1 MECYGRL
8 IRKDHTGGRKGCA
21 RFGFGEAQVGR
32 TYLCKL
38 ARKPELMQPE
48 SKIPPCRQQRVH
60 VRRKLRQQPGDLRL
74 HARRL
79 QLVQIVEHEDQAA
92 RIVGE
97 VRQHPVDH
105 CLCVEHG
112 RRNQRLVRG
121 VLVERR
127 SDRLE

>member
-1 MECYGRL
+1 VEGYGRL
-8 IRKDHTGGRKGCA
+8 IRQDHTGGCQDCA

-60 VRRKLRQQPGDLRL
+60 VRRKLRQQPGELRL

-97 VRQHPVDH
+97 VRQHTVDH
-105 CLCVEHG
+105 CLRVEHG
-112 RRNQRLVRG
+112 RRDQRLFRG
-121 VLVERR
+121 GVVEGRL
-127 SDRLE
+127 DRLK